1 MIRRTRQEREALVK
15 QWRASGKKMTA
26 WCSEQQ
32 IPITTFCGWAYAK
45 RSLKENK
52 MIARSDFTELRNEVP
67 TAKVVIEWRGC
78 KIHIDCEA
86 ASTILEKCLP
96 IIGGFSC

>member
-32 IPITTFCGWAYAK
+32 IPVTTFCGWAYPK
-45 RSLKENK
+45 RSLKRNK
-52 MIARSDFTELRNEVP
+52 IIARSDFTELKNELP
-67 TAKVVIEWRGC
+67 TAKVIIEWRGC
-78 KIHIDCEA
+78 KIHIEA
-86 ASTILEKCLP
+86 ETASVILEKCLP
-96 IIGGFSC
+96 IIGRFSC